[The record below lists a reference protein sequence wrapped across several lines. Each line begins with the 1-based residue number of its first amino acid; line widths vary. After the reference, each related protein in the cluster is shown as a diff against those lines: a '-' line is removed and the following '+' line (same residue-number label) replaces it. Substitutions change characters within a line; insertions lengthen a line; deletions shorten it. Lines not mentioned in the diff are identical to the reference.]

1 MSTEPDYIAEATA
14 FRARCPAQAIAVRG
28 SVWRVIDTGAVRSG
42 KSLLLCPGTLGNADI
57 FRNAIETLAPDIR
70 VISVTYPM
78 IGDFL
83 RIADGAVALLDRLG
97 AGRAHVLGSSLGGML
112 TQTIGARHPD
122 RVGHLFV
129 ANSIATAEAIR
140 AARFPSEEE
149 VLATT
154 GEALKSVVTRSLTQ
168 WPAPRPEM
176 AAIKRFL
183 ADELANNFHRPRLQ
197 GPSAGPVAGHRNS
210 GCGGGAGSADDPAV
224 RRRSTGHGAGPAGC
238 RGPLSRCPCPHL
250 RLGRP
255 LPLCHPA
262 GRLYRGHPPPAGPL
276 IHRPVCDPTCGRGSR
291 RPNFRR
297 AMFPDS
303 GRPVQFALDDPV
315 EAVEGAFE
323 AAEAQLVVGAG
334 SQAALDAFADREILR
349 QGPHRDVV
357 IPAPVLRSFGVG
369 RVEVF
374 AGTSVASR
382 TRVRSG
388 ASGMP

>member
-1 MSTEPDYIAEATA
+1 MSIEPDYIAEATA

-129 ANSIATAEAIR
+129 ANSIATADAIR

-149 VLATT
+149 VLSTT
-154 GEALKSVVTRSLTQ
+154 GEALKSVVTRNLAQ
-168 WPAPRPEM
+168 WPEPRPEM

-183 ADELANNFHRPRLQ
+183 ADELANNFTGRAFKARLLALSRVT
-197 GPSAGPVAGHRNS
+197 GIPVAAVAPDRLTILQSDDDQLVTAPVRQGVVDRYPGAHVHTFDWGGHFPYVTRPDAYI
-210 GCGGGAGSADDPAV
+210 GV
-224 RRRSTGHGAGPAGC
+224 IRRR
-238 RGPLSRCPCPHL
+238 
-250 RLGRP
+250 LG
-255 LPLCHPA
+255 L
-262 GRLYRGHPPPAGPL
+262 
-276 IHRPVCDPTCGRGSR
+276 
-291 RPNFRR
+291 
-297 AMFPDS
+297 
-303 GRPVQFALDDPV
+303 
-315 EAVEGAFE
+315 
-323 AAEAQLVVGAG
+323 
-334 SQAALDAFADREILR
+334 
-349 QGPHRDVV
+349 
-357 IPAPVLRSFGVG
+357 
-369 RVEVF
+369 
-374 AGTSVASR
+374 
-382 TRVRSG
+382 
-388 ASGMP
+388 